1 MFGTVFALILLLF
14 YVVFLIRLA
23 PCYGDTVKVVGGFW
37 GRFTG
42 AFFLVYVIMAMS
54 FLLSLLG
61 DIVPKALVTGIP
73 GKWISLT
80 ALLVCCVGTHR
91 GMQKRGRMA
100 EVSGVLLLWGIL
112 LMLAVCISQGKGEY
126 LSEILKE
133 KEKMSEDFFRSGYVI
148 LCGFSALGLMPFLL
162 EDVEKQGSAG
172 KTAILGILTLGG
184 ILIGAELILPA
195 VLGMGRLQ
203 TEKYPVLPLLFRLF
217 WEWEDFKR
225 KNILYFLFCQERI
238 CREMCWQDLIFCGW
252 DSFFTVCFL
261 QWEVFFITAI

>member
-1 MFGTVFALILLLF
+1 MGDRRSVWDSICFDSFAFLCVGTVFALILLLF
-14 YVVFLIRLA
+14 YVIFLIRLA
-23 PCYGDTVKVVGGFW
+23 PCYGDTVKVAGGVW
-37 GRFTG
+37 GRFAG
-42 AFFLVYVIMAMS
+42 VFFLVYVVMAMS

-61 DIVPKALVTGIP
+61 NIVPEALVTGIPGKWISLTALLVCCVGTHFFLVYVVMAMSFLLSLLGNIVPEALVTGIP

-100 EVSGVLLLWGIL
+100 EVSGGILLCGIL

-172 KTAILGILTLGG
+172 KTAILGINREAQGKLRFLEF
-184 ILIGAELILPA
+184 LHLAE
-195 VLGMGRLQ
+195 
-203 TEKYPVLPLLFRLF
+203 F
-217 WEWEDFKR
+217 
-225 KNILYFLFCQERI
+225 
-238 CREMCWQDLIFCGW
+238 
-252 DSFFTVCFL
+252 
-261 QWEVFFITAI
+261 